1 MPPCFGDSSCAAPA
15 SILPPVTVQTRK
27 LTLDRQQAL
36 SLAMEAGR
44 RLGLDVSG
52 AQILRVRSSAHVEL
66 PRASVIAR
74 VEPPGAEELA
84 ERQVTVGRC
93 LMAAK
98 APVPRLEQPE
108 QQPITLS
115 GGSVVLWQR
124 VESAGAPDPESV
136 GRAIRRIHEST
147 PRKPAADFP
156 RIDPLTRTRASLAKV
171 SAWTGTPE
179 WNELSR
185 LTEECEASWAS
196 LVATDPL
203 GQVLVHGDVH
213 LENALQTNEGSIMVD
228 LEDAGLGPASWDF
241 VPLAVGVRRYAL
253 ATTIYDSFAYGY
265 GASPTPGQGFDTL
278 CTIYE
283 LFVTSW
289 AMECSRDSPEMADE
303 AALRIATLLGTG
315 NKQWS
320 QC

>member
-1 MPPCFGDSSCAAPA
+1 VTIETCEFTFGPEH
-15 SILPPVTVQTRK
+15 
-27 LTLDRQQAL
+27 AL
-36 SLAMEAGR
+36 SLAREAGR

-52 AQILRVRSSAHVEL
+52 ARLLRARSSAHVEL
-66 PRASVIAR
+66 PEASVIAR

-93 LMAAK
+93 LMAAN
-98 APVPRLEQPE
+98 APVPWLEQPE
-108 QQPITLS
+108 KQPITL
-115 GGSVVLWQR
+115 GGGAVVLWQR
-124 VESAGAPDPESV
+124 VESVGAPDPETV
-136 GRAIRRIHEST
+136 GRAIKRIHDSA
-147 PRKPAADFP
+147 PGKPAADFP

-179 WNELSR
+179 WNALDR

-196 LVATDPL
+196 LVAADPL

-213 LENALQTNEGSIMVD
+213 LDNALQTSEGSIMVD

-241 VPLAVGVRRYAL
+241 VPLAVGVRRYGL
-253 ATTIYDSFAYGY
+253 ATAVYESFISGY
-265 GASPTPGQGFDTL
+265 GASPTLGEGLDTL

-283 LFVTSW
+283 LLVTSW
-289 AMECSRDSPEMADE
+289 AMECSHNSPEMATE
-303 AALRIATLLGTG
+303 AALRVATLLGTG
-315 NKQWS
+315 NERWS